1 MKIRYLLN
9 TLGQLGIG
17 ILFSLAVQ
25 ADEPVTSQHVPIPDP
40 PEAKQHFSAEQA
52 CVEPI
57 DIIRRNHGKF
67 LKHQRD
73 QTMHHGV
80 RTSQHSLVE
89 CINCHVTPDDQGN
102 YPSVHEGTKHFCRS
116 CHAYAAVTIDCFQ
129 CHASKPEQT
138 TASQ

>member
-9 TLGQLGIG
+9 TLSQLGIG
-17 ILFSLAVQ
+17 ILFSLAVL
-25 ADEPVTSQHVPIPDP
+25 AEEPATSSTVPLPDP
-40 PEAKQHFSAEQA
+40 PQAKQHFSAEQA

-57 DIIRRNHGKF
+57 EIIRRYHGDF

-80 RTSQHSLVE
+80 RTSQYSLVE
-89 CINCHVTPDDQGN
+89 CISCHVTPDDNGN
-102 YPSVHEGTKHFCRS
+102 YPSIHEDNQHFCRS

-129 CHASKPEQT
+129 CHASKPEPA
-138 TASQ
+138 TAGQ

>member
-9 TLGQLGIG
+9 TLGQLGMG
-17 ILFSLAVQ
+17 VLFSLMVQ
-25 ADEPVTSQHVPIPDP
+25 ADEPATSERVPIPNP
-40 PEAKQHFSAEQA
+40 PKAKQHFSAEQA
-52 CVEPI
+52 CVEPLE
-57 DIIRRNHGKF
+57 IIRRNHGQF

-73 QTMHHGV
+73 QTMHNGV
-80 RTSQHSLVE
+80 RTQSHSLVE
-89 CINCHVTPDDQGN
+89 CINCHVTPDDKGN
-102 YPSVHEGTKHFCRS
+102 YPSLHEGTQHFCRS